1 MKAALLM
8 LLLIGSGWVFA
19 DQDPQVQ
26 RLEAAINQLQQEQQ
40 SVYQQF
46 LMSQEL
52 RRNELQNNR
61 SSLAGGYSTMG
72 PDSSRAIDYD
82 ENLRLQREQQDRLQ
96 RYDRDVSQAYSRF
109 LELGAQKKALLDQ
122 LMELSQP
129 GKR

>member
-1 MKAALLM
+1 MKAALLI
-8 LLLIGSGWVFA
+8 LLLIGSGWAFA

-26 RLEAAINQLQQEQQ
+26 RLETAINQLQQEQQ

-61 SSLAGGYSTMG
+61 TSSAGGYSTMG